1 MQEAGLT
8 ARSETPR
15 GTYVDELV
23 VVTLLQV
30 MQYGGIVKI
39 CQVGH
44 ILSFLVFRGIDLC
57 QLIFLEIF
65 RLVFYFV

>member
-1 MQEAGLT
+1 
-8 ARSETPR
+8 
-15 GTYVDELV
+15 
-23 VVTLLQV
+23 

-65 RLVFYFV
+65 RLVLYCLGRIACMATTFVGIRRE